1 MKYQITTPNEVITI
15 NARLNKWGEI
25 YFVDSLTEIPSMM
38 NVKDRAPSLLA
49 RMFKLAKRLGG
60 KLRIVGLA
68 DGNIGNRKLRY

>member
-38 NVKDRAPSLLA
+38 NVKDRAPSLLV
-49 RMFKLAKRLGG
+49 RMFRLAKRLGG
-60 KLRIVGLA
+60 QLRIVDLS
-68 DGNIGNRKLRY
+68 DGNVGNRKLRY